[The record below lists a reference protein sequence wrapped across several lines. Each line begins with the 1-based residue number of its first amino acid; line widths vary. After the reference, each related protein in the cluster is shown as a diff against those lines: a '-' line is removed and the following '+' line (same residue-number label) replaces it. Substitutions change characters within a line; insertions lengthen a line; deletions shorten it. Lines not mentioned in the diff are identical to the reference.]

1 MKGIGQSSSSH
12 GGQSLLIVM
21 HPMFQLELDPITD
34 ELEAITDEELA
45 TVSLLELS
53 TLSELLSGSFS
64 AELLAGNSTEE
75 LLANCTSSPLDSGAP
90 SQLLE
95 DCASQLQGATTGLS
109 LSQASIVNARSDT
122 AERPH
127 AMLVVFF
134 FMIPLLFLF
143 SGKTLS
149 SQRRR
154 GLGLRCKN
162 CKTKCSRRAAVRRLR
177 EPA

>member
-1 MKGIGQSSSSH
+1 M
-12 GGQSLLIVM
+12 VM
-21 HPMFQLELDPITD
+21 HSIFLLELDATTE
-34 ELEAITDEELA
+34 ELEATTDEELA
-45 TVSLLELS
+45 AVSLLELS
-53 TLSELLSGSFS
+53 TTSELLVGSSSVELLSGCSS
-64 AELLAGNSTEE
+64 TELLETG
-75 LLANCTSSPLDSGAP
+75 CISSLLDSGTP

-95 DCASQLQGATTGLS
+95 DCTSQLQGATTGLS

-127 AMLVVFF
+127 AMLVIFF

>member
-1 MKGIGQSSSSH
+1 
-12 GGQSLLIVM
+12 M
-21 HPMFQLELDPITD
+21 HPTFQLELDVTTD

-53 TLSELLSGSFS
+53 TTSELLVGSTSVELLSGSFS

-75 LLANCTSSPLDSGAP
+75 LPTNCTSSPLDSGAP

-95 DCASQLQGATTGLS
+95 DCTSQLQGATTGLS

-127 AMLVVFF
+127 AMLVLFF

>member
-1 MKGIGQSSSSH
+1 M
-12 GGQSLLIVM
+12 VM
-21 HPMFQLELDPITD
+21 HSIFLLELDATTE
-34 ELEAITDEELA
+34 ELEATTDEELA
-45 TVSLLELS
+45 AVSLLELS
-53 TLSELLSGSFS
+53 TTSELLVGSSSVELLSGCSS
-64 AELLAGNSTEE
+64 TELLETG
-75 LLANCTSSPLDSGAP
+75 CISSLLDSGTP

-95 DCASQLQGATTGLS
+95 DCTSQLQGATTGLS

-127 AMLVVFF
+127 AMLVIFF

-149 SQRRR
+149 SPRRRR
-154 GLGLRCKN
+154 GHRCKY